1 MTIQE
6 ASLAATDWIDRRK
19 FRRILPTNPNPR
31 KAGDTP

>member
-6 ASLAATDWIDRRK
+6 AALAATDWIDRCE
-19 FRRILPTNPNPR
+19 FRRILPMNPKPR